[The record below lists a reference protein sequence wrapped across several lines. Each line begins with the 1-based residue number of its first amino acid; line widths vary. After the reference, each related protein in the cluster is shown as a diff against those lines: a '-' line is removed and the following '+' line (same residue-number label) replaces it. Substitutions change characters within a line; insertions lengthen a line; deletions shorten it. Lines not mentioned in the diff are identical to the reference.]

1 MRLTDAAAEAA
12 ATTSEEGET
21 TMAMLR
27 ICSADGCNTKTLGL
41 HCIQHEPVPQLAFV
55 RHGGPQV
62 KEKVANLVH

>member
-1 MRLTDAAAEAA
+1 VRLTGAAARPRPQPAKKEK
-12 ATTSEEGET
+12 T

-27 ICSADGCNTKTLGL
+27 ICAADGCNTKTLGL

-62 KEKVANLVH
+62 KVGNLVQLR